1 MPGNED
7 LRGTRLSDVLTSPDF
22 IRRYIPIPERIPP
35 PGFAV
40 DLIRPDDLLNLRV
53 AGYNLKV
60 NTDADTPYLG
70 LINANAP
77 AYLVVT
83 FPPQHIAERAFYE
96 KSPVQPILPPGTTYI
111 EPPDETPLP
120 PGQVPARISHP
131 SRLVFRV
138 PPEALPVAYT
148 LEGLLDW
155 SAYELCVSP
164 IADLPPKP
172 TNEQIRTA
180 PAVTPPHWLETAIE
194 LPYRMIISPDHN
206 VAWQH
211 RIRAVAHLGRV
222 ELWHTRMALRQDR
235 EIHDLSLDNKAALR
249 AIWSPDFTPTNPPPS
264 DSPDTPGL
272 GRSALSSNDR
282 YQLVRLTSD
291 YASYHS
297 DHVPPIP
304 PEPFYADRLILSPLG
319 GWLRSRGAWD
329 LPQQAGGQGQPGNV
343 GRFKGA
349 KFLRLPLQ
357 NAVELKPELIDPN
370 ILIPPVEVHVVPDD
384 LSITEWL
391 HNAAQGRDQYVQVV
405 YDGHLCPTGHRASL
419 VKVTERRFAE
429 GNSGGP
435 VAYLIQYNYIIV
447 REKEKVYADGLYH
460 VPGRHKGLE
469 MPTKKIRLTT
479 LVTPHIIAPDSPVAR
494 IPNAAHKKIFWI
506 MDNAT
511 GQDFKFH
518 AIAEDVG
525 GHSTEILA
533 SLIFVERGAAEAG
546 AIPTVQT
553 AYKGAINNP
562 ASGRAFRVDGHPVSY
577 AQPNGDPSDNT
588 TLTTQALY
596 MDIYTNGPAEF
607 GGFLP
612 FLDKADV
619 KIPAIEQLLGKD
631 APTTIKLFDNYLNNG
646 FDANAGV
653 FAELVDAN
661 KAPKKVELSFS
672 ADKAGGI
679 STPNMQLT
687 SLSRAYGPLAGNP
700 MDSVIDKFDPT
711 QFFGGFLSDDL
722 LPKLFGSISLAKL
735 LPLNS
740 SLGKNAPKLQITTE
754 AAPNNNRKIVATMDW
769 LPDIQAVDAGLIS
782 FAPNAGSKLEI
793 RGRVEKLVA
802 LPTPTNPP
810 ALDQSG
816 TFSFNGELTDFTVEI
831 FKALVLNFAAFT
843 FTAGSGRKTDVDVQL
858 REDKPFEFKGDLEF
872 INDLT
877 HLIPAGALG
886 DGPSLDISPTQIH
899 VGYGIVLPPA
909 TIGVFTMK
917 NLSFAAGLT
926 LPFLNGKPEV
936 DFSFAS
942 RHQPFCLTVSLLG
955 GGGFVHLQLNT
966 EVGMRLL
973 EVALE
978 FGASADLDIGVASG
992 SVHVFAGIYFS
1003 MQNKNGK
1010 MQAVLA
1016 GYMRMGGELSVLG
1029 LISVSVE
1036 FNLTFSYDTDTE
1048 KVSGRATLT
1057 VSVKVA
1063 FFSKSVELSVERS
1076 FGRKGGDPDFAMLIT
1091 GPNVWADYAEAF
1103 A

>member
-7 LRGTRLSDVLTSPDF
+7 LIRTRLSDVLTTPDF
-22 IRRYIPIPERIPP
+22 LRRYIPSPERVPRP
-35 PGFAV
+35 DFAV
-40 DLIRPDDLLNLRV
+40 DLIRPDDLLNLRI

-60 NTDADTPYLG
+60 NPDADTPHLA
-70 LINANAP
+70 LINDNAP

-96 KSPVQPILPPGTTYI
+96 KSPILPVLPPGVTYT
-111 EPPDETPLP
+111 EPSPDTRLP
-120 PGQVPARISHP
+120 PGQVPARISHN

-138 PPEALPVAYT
+138 PVEALPIAYT

-155 SAYELCVSP
+155 SAYELCVTP
-164 IADLPPKP
+164 IADLPPDP
-172 TNEQIRTA
+172 TANQIGTA
-180 PAVTPPHWLETAIE
+180 PGITPPGWFETSIE

-211 RIRAVAHLGRV
+211 TMRAIAYAGRV
-222 ELWHTRMALRQDR
+222 ELWHTRMALRHDH
-235 EIHDLSLDNKAALR
+235 EIHELSRDNKAALR
-249 AIWSPDFTPTNPPPS
+249 AIWSPDYTPAHPPPS
-264 DSPDTPGL
+264 DSADTPGL
-272 GRSALSSNDR
+272 GRAALSSNDR

-291 YASYHS
+291 YVGYRN
-297 DHVPPIP
+297 DNVPPIK
-304 PEPFYADRLILSPLG
+304 PEPFYADRLFLSPLG

-329 LPQQAGGQGQPGNV
+329 LPEQVGGQGHPGNV

-349 KFLRLPLQ
+349 KYLKLPLQ
-357 NAVELKPELIDPN
+357 HTVELNPELIDPN
-370 ILIPPVEVHVVPDD
+370 IHVPIGVHFVPDD

-391 HNAAQGRDQYVQVV
+391 HDAAQGRDQYVQVV
-405 YDGHLCPTGHRASL
+405 YDGHLCPTGNRASL
-419 VKVTERRFAE
+419 VKVTERRFE
-429 GNSGGP
+429 EENGGP
-435 VAYLIQYNYIIV
+435 VAYLIQYNYIVV
-447 REKEKVYADGLYH
+447 REPLKVFDDALYNI
-460 VPGRHKGLE
+460 PGRHKGLE
-469 MPTKKIRLTT
+469 MPIKKIRLTT
-479 LVTPHIIAPDSPVAR
+479 LVTPHIIAPDSPIVR
-494 IPNAAHKKIFWI
+494 IPNAAHKKIFWV

-518 AIAEDVG
+518 VIAEDVG
-525 GHSTEILA
+525 GYQTEVLA

-562 ASGRAFRVDGHPVSY
+562 ASGRAFHVDGHPVSY
-577 AQPNGDPSDNT
+577 AQPNGAASDNT

-596 MDIYTNGPAEF
+596 MDIYTDGPADF

-612 FLDKADV
+612 LLDKADV
-619 KIPAIEQLLGKD
+619 KIPAVEQLLGKD

-653 FAELVDAN
+653 FAELVDAA
-661 KAPKKVELSFS
+661 KAPKKVELAFS

-679 STPNMQLT
+679 STPNMQL
-687 SLSRAYGPLAGNP
+687 SCLSRAYGPLAGNP
-700 MDSVIDKFDPT
+700 LDAITDKFDPT
-711 QFFGGFLSDDL
+711 QFFGGFLNDDL
-722 LPKLFGSISLAKL
+722 LPKLFGSIKLSSL

-754 AAPNNNRKIVATMDW
+754 AAPNNNRKIIATMDW
-769 LPDIQAVDAGLIS
+769 IPEIKPVDAGLVS
-782 FAPNAGSKLEI
+782 FTPNGGSKLEI

-802 LPTPTNPP
+802 LPTATNPP
-810 ALDQSG
+810 SLDQNG
-816 TFSFNGELTDFTVEI
+816 TFAFNGELTNFTVEI
-831 FKALVLNFAAFT
+831 FKALVLNFAAFK
-843 FTAGSGRKTDVDVQL
+843 FSAGSGKKTDVDVQF

-872 INDLT
+872 IDDLT
-877 HLIPAGALG
+877 HLIPPGALG
-886 DGPSLDISPTQIH
+886 DGPSLDVSPTQIH
-899 VGYGIVLPPA
+899 VGYGIGLPPA

-917 NLSFAAGLT
+917 NLSFAAGLI
-926 LPFLNGKPEV
+926 LPFLSGKPEV
-936 DFSFAS
+936 DFAFAS

-1076 FGRKGGDPDFAMLIT
+1076 FGRKGGDPDFAMLINT
-1091 GPNVWADYAEAF
+1091 PEVWSDYAEAF